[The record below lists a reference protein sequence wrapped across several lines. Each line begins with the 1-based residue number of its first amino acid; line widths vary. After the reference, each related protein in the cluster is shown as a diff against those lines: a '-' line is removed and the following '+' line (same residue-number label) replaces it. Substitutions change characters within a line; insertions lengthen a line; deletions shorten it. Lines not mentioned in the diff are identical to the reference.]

1 MCPANLRRAN
11 RLTGSRDDVWCR
23 MDKVEPITDLEG
35 TLDEVRAAPRLS
47 RIELRDGVAAFGAE
61 AVPAM
66 ADWIGHPE
74 YTRFAVRVLERVAQ
88 RDGGREAAVDAL
100 LNGLED
106 AESDE
111 MVRDIR
117 EVLTRLG
124 VRPPASGGRVTPD
137 RTVLPGRPG
146 QPGRH
151 YWAMRT
157 SQYRPDFIWREVM
170 DGRLRQGWGW
180 REEQDL
186 RRIKERRRLGAELG
200 PEERVAWRARRMLAT
215 EPAGMRLG
223 DLVVTQN
230 LPRQGRLS
238 VCRVIGSYAFELPD
252 SPDPE
257 DYGHILPVE
266 LVAGDIDRWDGQVS
280 EALRHAI
287 SLRPRLYE
295 ITPYGG
301 DVDALF

>member
-1 MCPANLRRAN
+1 M
-11 RLTGSRDDVWCR
+11 V
-23 MDKVEPITDLEG
+23 KVEPLADFEG
-35 TLDEVRAAPRLS
+35 TLDAVRAASRLS
-47 RIELRDGVAAFGAE
+47 RIELRDRVAAYGVA

-74 YTRFAVRVLERVAQ
+74 YTRFAIRVLERVGQ
-88 RDGGREAAVDAL
+88 QESTREAAVEAL

-117 EVLTRLG
+117 EALTRLG
-124 VRPPASGGRVTPD
+124 VRRPPSGARVTPD
-137 RTVLPGRPG
+137 RVAVPGRPG
-146 QPGRH
+146 QPRRR

-157 SQYRPDFIWREVM
+157 SQHRPDFIWREVM

-180 REEQDL
+180 IEEQDL
-186 RRIKERRRLGAELG
+186 ERIKGRRLLGVELT
-200 PEERVAWRARRMLAT
+200 PEERVAWRAHRMLAT
-215 EPAGMRLG
+215 EPAGVRLG
-223 DLVVTQN
+223 DLIVTQN
-230 LPRQGRLS
+230 LPRHGRLS
-238 VCRVIGSYAFELPD
+238 VCRVIGSYAFALPVP
-252 SPDPE
+252 PDPE

-266 LVAGDIDRWDGQVS
+266 LVAADIGRWDGQVS

-301 DVDALF
+301 DVEALL

>member
-1 MCPANLRRAN
+1 MRRAN
-11 RLTGSRDDVWCR
+11 QLTGPRDDSGAAL
-23 MDKVEPITDLEG
+23 DKVEQLADLEW
-35 TLDEVRAAPRLS
+35 TLDAVRSAPRLS
-47 RIELRDGVAAFGAE
+47 RIELRDGVAAFGTA

-88 RDGGREAAVDAL
+88 EDDQRDAAVEAL
-100 LNGLED
+100 LIGLED
-106 AESDE
+106 AESDD

-124 VRPPASGGRVTPD
+124 VRWPASGGRVTPD
-137 RTVLPGRPG
+137 RASWPGRPG

-157 SQYRPDFIWREVM
+157 SQHRPDFIWREAM

-180 REEQDL
+180 MEEQDL
-186 RRIKERRRLGAELG
+186 RRIKERRRLGADLT

-215 EPAGMRLG
+215 EPAGMKPG

-238 VCRVIGSYAFELPD
+238 VCRVIGANAFGLPD
-252 SPDPE
+252 APDPE

-266 LVAGDIDRWDGQVS
+266 VVAEDIGRWDDQVS

-287 SLRPRLYE
+287 SLRPRLYD

-301 DVDALF
+301 DVDALL